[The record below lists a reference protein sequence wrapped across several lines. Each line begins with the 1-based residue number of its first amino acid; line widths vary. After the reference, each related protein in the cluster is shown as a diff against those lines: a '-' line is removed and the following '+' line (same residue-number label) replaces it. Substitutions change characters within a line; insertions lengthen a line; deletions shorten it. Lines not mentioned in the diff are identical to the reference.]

1 MIILIEKKKKW
12 EGGEKI
18 WKSTRVKT
26 DTIIFPPEE
35 MKKYIKIPTIK

>member
-1 MIILIEKKKKW
+1 MIILIGKKKKW
-12 EGGEKI
+12 GGEK
-18 WKSTRVKT
+18 KYGNTMRVKT

>member
-12 EGGEKI
+12 GGKKI